1 MSIQEKLQKLHSL
14 HKSLLTLQEE
24 VLTIREA
31 KEKTRIM
38 QQILRLQREYNET
51 LEEAR
56 SYQQKSVR

>member
-1 MSIQEKLQKLHSL
+1 MSIQEKLRKLHSL
-14 HKSLLTLQEE
+14 HRSLLTLQEE

-56 SYQQKSVR
+56 SHQQKSVR